1 MKDYEEKERHEYLR
15 NQCKDKINIY
25 LYNNR
30 ERIVEENPKI
40 EDDGKS
46 QSMDCMIIQEWEFYN
61 SPRINFIKN
70 PKINI
75 LYIIFI
81 RLIYSKR

>member
-1 MKDYEEKERHEYLR
+1 MENKLKILQIMKDYEEKERHEYLR
-15 NQCKDKINIY
+15 NQCKDKIKIY

-46 QSMDCMIIQEWEFYN
+46 
-61 SPRINFIKN
+61 
-70 PKINI
+70 
-75 LYIIFI
+75 
-81 RLIYSKR
+81 

>member
-1 MKDYEEKERHEYLR
+1 VKKKINMENKLKILQIMKDYEEKERHEYLR
-15 NQCKDKINIY
+15 NQCKDKIKKY

-46 QSMDCMIIQEWEFYN
+46 
-61 SPRINFIKN
+61 
-70 PKINI
+70 
-75 LYIIFI
+75 
-81 RLIYSKR
+81 